1 MAVYLSNGVVLTVNA
16 VDLSSLVSSVSI
28 NRSFDELEVTA
39 MGDSGHKFV
48 KGLEASSLTI
58 DFLNDTASAN
68 VLATLQAA
76 WGTSVTVT
84 LKQTSAVTS
93 ATNPL
98 YTMTCL
104 INGTTDINGAV
115 GDIGTQSLTFNVSGT
130 VAVATTGTFYETK
143 QRGRAWQN

>member
-1 MAVYLSNGVVLTVNA
+1 MAVFLNNGVVVTVNA
-16 VDLSSLVSSVSI
+16 VDLSNHVTAVTL
-28 NRSFDELEVTA
+28 NRNFDELEVTA

-48 KGLEASSLTI
+48 KGLEASSVTL
-58 DFLNDTASAN
+58 DFLNDTASSN

-84 LKQTSAVTS
+84 LKQTSAATS

-104 INGTTDINGAV
+104 VNGTTDINGAV
-115 GDIGTQSLTFNVSGT
+115 GDLGTQSVTFNVNGT
-130 VAVATTGTFYETK
+130 VVITTS
-143 QRGRAWQN
+143 